1 MTKTYKPRDYHD
13 RPLCV
18 IELEDGGT
26 WRVRYPKVSDLDML
40 AELRETQT
48 ARFQAHMDRLKALAE
63 EARVAAEAGGEDG
76 DRAARALIDAQP
88 DADPEDVRKEY
99 LHAEVLAAFITPG
112 VSASEVLR
120 RLGTDYDLD
129 FPYERH
135 EELMQAL
142 TGDAAKKRLRG
153 R

>member
-1 MTKTYKPRDYHD
+1 MKTYKAREYHD
-13 RPLCV
+13 RSLFS
-18 IELEDGGT
+18 IELEDGTT

-40 AELRETQT
+40 AQLRETQT

-99 LHAEVLAAFITPG
+99 LHAEVLAAFISPAVT
-112 VSASEVLR
+112 AAEVLR
-120 RLGTDYDLD
+120 RIGDEYDLD
-129 FPYERH
+129 FLYERH